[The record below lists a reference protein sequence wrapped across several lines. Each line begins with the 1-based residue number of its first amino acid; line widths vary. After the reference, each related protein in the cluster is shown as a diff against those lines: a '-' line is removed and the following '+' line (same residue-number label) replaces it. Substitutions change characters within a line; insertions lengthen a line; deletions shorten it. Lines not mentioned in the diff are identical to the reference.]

1 MELPKELRSLVKHSV
16 AILGRVIQREL
27 GTISFQRIEALRVG
41 MAEMRELPEAE
52 GFLRLQKHYKKLEA
66 LKPQEQHE
74 IAHGFTLM
82 LELMN
87 SCENAYRSHRLNF
100 RSLTNNKKNTA
111 RRELP
116 SAIVYVLT
124 AHPTEARSPQNI
136 AIFHEIQNILI
147 QTLNRANLC
156 EAPDLEVTLNS
167 TEETTLKH
175 ALEIAWRTPIVRSR
189 IPKVKD
195 EADHIYSLLFRDEI
209 LFSLIE
215 DSDREVPFFV
225 RSWVGGDK
233 DGHPGVNEK
242 TLLQSLLLSRIRLL
256 DIILAELSAIRKTLQ
271 IFPSAS
277 LQKKI
282 LQLHKI
288 ISRLRRLKASDAKLV
303 KNFSES
309 LAGFSTEYIKSIGTL
324 HPRLRRITR
333 IIRTFPALVV
343 PLELRES
350 SEVLMSPVKDHKKLA
365 IFKMLRALEKIS
377 RGGNP
382 RSYVRGFIVSMTG
395 SIAHLLAAADFQR
408 SVFGNIPV
416 PVIPLFEDSGSLA
429 KSDSIMTEF
438 TKNPIM
444 KKAANQYWNNQIE
457 MMVGYSDSAKEAGV
471 LASRLAIS
479 AALPRLEKVCT
490 QAGLVPVFFHGS
502 GGSIDRGGGSIE
514 DQTAWWPKS
523 ALRIYKVTIQGEMIE
538 RSLATAAIARSQVD
552 EITRS
557 AANGLM
563 KTLDFKTDFAVED
576 FAKGVSEKYRARIT
590 SLAFLKLVE
599 SATPYSYLKI
609 LKIGSRP
616 VKRTAQLTVKGLRAI
631 PWVMCWTQTRVL
643 FPTWW
648 GVGTTWSN
656 SSPAQKAALKIAFQK
671 NPVFTSYIKALGFTL
686 AKIELNIWKMY
697 LGKSSLSKTEIESAT
712 SEFQA
717 EFEQTCKC
725 YFEICG
731 QKELLWF
738 RPWLG
743 ESINLRSPMIHPL
756 NLLQIIAKQNKDPYL
771 LRVTTTGIS
780 SGMLTTG

>member
-16 AILGRVIQREL
+16 AILGRVIQHEL
-27 GTISFQRIEALRVG
+27 GAISFQRIEALRVG
-41 MAEMRELPEAE
+41 MTEMREIPEAE
-52 GFLRLQKHYKKLEA
+52 GFLRLQKHYKKLES
-66 LKPQEQHE
+66 LKPQEQHD

-100 RSLTNNKKNTA
+100 KSIATIGEDVP

-116 SAIVYVLT
+116 AAIVYVLT

-147 QTLNRANLC
+147 QALNRTNLC
-156 EAPDLEVTLNS
+156 QGPDYEVTLNS
-167 TEETTLKH
+167 TEVEALQHT
-175 ALEIAWRTPIVRSR
+175 LEIAWRTPIVRTR

-195 EADHIYSLLFRDEI
+195 EAEHIYSLLFRDEI

-215 DSDREVPFFV
+215 NSDQQVPFYV
-225 RSWVGGDK
+225 RSWVGADK

-242 TLLQSLLLSRIRLL
+242 TLLQSLSLSRNRLAGL
-256 DIILAELSAIRKTLQ
+256 IHAELTAIRKTLE
-271 IFPSAS
+271 IIPSGS
-277 LQKKI
+277 LRKEILKLQKI
-282 LQLHKI
+282 V
-288 ISRLRRLKASDAKLV
+288 SRLRRIKTADAKIV
-303 KNFSES
+303 RAFSDS
-309 LAGFSTEYIKSIGTL
+309 LAEFSADYIQSIGTI
-324 HPRLRRITR
+324 HPRLQRITR

-350 SEVLMSPVKDHKKLA
+350 SEVLMASAQDRNKLT
-365 IFKMLRALEKIS
+365 IFRMLRALEKIS

-382 RSYVRGFIVSMTG
+382 RSYVRGFIVSMTAN
-395 SIAHLLAAADFQR
+395 IEHLLAAAEFQR
-408 SVFGNIPV
+408 AVFGNIPV
-416 PVIPLFEDSGSLA
+416 PIIPLFEESGSLE
-429 KSDSIMTEF
+429 KSASIMSEF
-438 TKNPIM
+438 TKNPVLL
-444 KKAANQYWNNQIE
+444 KAARHHWNSQIE

-479 AALPRLEKVCT
+479 VALPRLEKVCT
-490 QAGLVPVFFHGS
+490 QAGLIPVFFHGS

-523 ALRIYKVTIQGEMIE
+523 ALRIYKVTVQGEMIE
-538 RSLATAAIARSQVD
+538 RSLATAAIARSQID
-552 EITRS
+552 KITRS
-557 AANGLM
+557 AANGLK
-563 KTLDFKTDFAVED
+563 KTLSFRTNIAVEA
-576 FAKGVSEKYRARIT
+576 FAKAVSEKYRERIT
-590 SLAFLKLVE
+590 SPEFLKLVE
-599 SATPYSYLKI
+599 LATPYSYLKI

-616 VKRTAQLTVKGLRAI
+616 VKRTAQLTIKGLRAI

-643 FPTWW
+643 LPTWW
-648 GVGTTWSN
+648 GVGTIWSKSN
-656 SSPAQKAALKIAFQK
+656 PAQKAALKLAFQK
-671 NPVFTSYIKALGFTL
+671 DPVFTSYIKALGFTL
-686 AKIELNIWKMY
+686 AKVELNVWKIY
-697 LGKSSLSKTEIESAT
+697 LGKSGLAQSEIESAT
-712 SEFQA
+712 TEFQT
-717 EFEQTCKC
+717 EFERTCKC

-756 NLLQIIAKQNKDPYL
+756 NLLQIIAKKNKDPHL